1 MKRQRNNKGTESQG
15 RVSTL
20 SPAEI
25 LERKINGEQKK
36 SPADILERKIRKS
49 NRCRDW
55 RKLVV
60 DLFLTTAAVYLI
72 FGVVFGISIIQG
84 DSMEPN
90 LRSGD
95 VTLFLRITSKY
106 KRGDIV
112 IMHTETVDEYVKR
125 VVAVAGDHVSIDDTT
140 GEVLVNGKALEE
152 AHIYTETYTRE
163 KGIIFPLTVPEGR
176 IFVLGDNREISKDS
190 REFGVVSLDE
200 IAGRV
205 IFTLRTGKDI

>member
-1 MKRQRNNKGTESQG
+1 MKRQRSKKDIESREQAAN
-15 RVSTL
+15 L

-25 LERKINGEQKK
+25 LERKISREQRK

-49 NRCRDW
+49 NRRRDW
-55 RKLVV
+55 RKLAV
-60 DLFLTTAAVYLI
+60 DLLVTIAAVYLI
-72 FGVVFGISIIQG
+72 FGVVLGISIIQG

-95 VTLFLRITSKY
+95 VALFFRMTSKY
-106 KRGDIV
+106 QKGDIV

-125 VVAVAGDHVSIDDTT
+125 VVAVEGDRVSIDDTN
-140 GEVLVNGKALEE
+140 GEVLVNGKALQE

-163 KGIIFPLTVPEGR
+163 KGIIFPLTVPEGK

-205 IFTLRTGKDI
+205 FFTFRTGKDI